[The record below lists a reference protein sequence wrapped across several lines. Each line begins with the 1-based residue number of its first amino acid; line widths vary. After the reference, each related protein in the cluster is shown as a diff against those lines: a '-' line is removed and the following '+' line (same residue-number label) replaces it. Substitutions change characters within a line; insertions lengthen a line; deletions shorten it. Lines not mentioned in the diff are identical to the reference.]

1 MEKVPTVPNLLLKT
15 LKIVSAPKE
24 NFYIQNPKKLKLTE
38 NQGDLNKKEMQLN
51 LCNIFSIF
59 VFNELYLFA

>member
-1 MEKVPTVPNLLLKT
+1 MPTVPNLLLKA

-24 NFYIQNPKKLKLTE
+24 NFYVKNQKNLKLTE
-38 NQGDLNKKEMQLN
+38 NQGDLNKKEIQLN